1 MAYIVTKNIIDTK
14 DNNRFY
20 EVGDLYP
27 RPDFAVSGARIAEL
41 IEKSVIVAESKAESA
56 PAPAEEVTPAGEV
69 TPAEEVTPAGDPE
82 KPLEKSKV
90 AELKALLDE
99 MGVDYEADAK
109 KADLVALAQNVKG
122 E

>member
-27 RPDFAVSGARIAEL
+27 RPDFTVSGARIAEL
-41 IEKSVIVAESKAESA
+41 VGKGVIIAEGKAEA
-56 PAPAEEVTPAGEV
+56 PAPAPTEEVA
-69 TPAEEVTPAGDPE
+69 PAEEAEE
-82 KPLEKSKV
+82 KPLEKLKV
-90 AELKALLDE
+90 AELKELLDKA
-99 MGVDYEADAK
+99 GVGYEADAK
-109 KADLVALAQNVKG
+109 KADLVALAQTIEG

>member
-1 MAYIVTKNIIDTK
+1 MTYIVTKNIIDTK

-20 EVGDLYP
+20 EVGDIYP
-27 RPDFAVSGARIAEL
+27 RPNFTVSGARIAEL
-41 IEKSVIVAESKAESA
+41 VGKGVIVAEGKEPA
-56 PAPAEEVTPAGEV
+56 PAPTEEVAPAEE
-69 TPAEEVTPAGDPE
+69 PE

>member
-41 IEKSVIVAESKAESA
+41 IEKGVIVAESKAESA

-69 TPAEEVTPAGDPE
+69 APAEDPE

>member
-27 RPDFAVSGARIAEL
+27 RPDFTVSGARIAEL
-41 IEKSVIVAESKAESA
+41 VGKGVLSA
-56 PAPAEEVTPAGEV
+56 KGEETPAPAPTEEVAPAEE
-69 TPAEEVTPAGDPE
+69 AEE
-82 KPLEKSKV
+82 KPLEKLKV
-90 AELKALLDE
+90 AELKELLE
-99 MGVDYEADAK
+99 KSGVEYEADAK
-109 KADLVALAQNVKG
+109 KADLVALAQTIEG

>member
-27 RPDFAVSGARIAEL
+27 RPDFTVSGARIAEL
-41 IEKSVIVAESKAESA
+41 VGKGVIIAEGKAEA
-56 PAPAEEVTPAGEV
+56 PAPAPTEEVAPAEEVE
-69 TPAEEVTPAGDPE
+69 E
-82 KPLEKSKV
+82 KPVEKLKV
-90 AELKALLDE
+90 AELKELLDKA
-99 MGVDYEADAK
+99 GVEYEADVK
-109 KADLVALAQNVKG
+109 KADLVALAQTIEG

>member
-14 DNNRFY
+14 DNNHFY

-27 RPDFAVSGARIAEL
+27 RPDFTVSGARIAEL
-41 IEKSVIVAESKAESA
+41 IEKGVIVAESKVEPA
-56 PAPAEEVTPAGEV
+56 PAPTEE
-69 TPAEEVTPAGDPE
+69 PE

-99 MGVDYEADAK
+99 MGIDYEADAK

>member
-27 RPDFAVSGARIAEL
+27 RPDFTVSGARIAEL
-41 IEKSVIVAESKAESA
+41 VGKGVIIAEGKAEA
-56 PAPAEEVTPAGEV
+56 PAPAPTEEVAPT
-69 TPAEEVTPAGDPE
+69 EEIEE
-82 KPLEKSKV
+82 KPVEKLKV
-90 AELKALLDE
+90 AELKELLDTA
-99 MGVDYEADAK
+99 GVEYEADAK
-109 KADLVALAQNVKG
+109 KADLVALAQTIEG

>member
-27 RPDFAVSGARIAEL
+27 RPDFTVSGARIAEL
-41 IEKSVIVAESKAESA
+41 VGKGVIVAEGKAEA
-56 PAPAEEVTPAGEV
+56 PAPAPAPAPTEEVA
-69 TPAEEVTPAGDPE
+69 PAEEAEE
-82 KPLEKSKV
+82 KPLEKLKV
-90 AELKALLDE
+90 AELKELLKKS
-99 MGVDYEADAK
+99 GVEYEADAK
-109 KADLVALAQNVKG
+109 KADLVALAQTIEG

>member
-27 RPDFAVSGARIAEL
+27 RPDFTVSGARIAEL
-41 IEKSVIVAESKAESA
+41 VGKGVIIAEGKAEA
-56 PAPAEEVTPAGEV
+56 PSKPAPTEEVAPAEE
-69 TPAEEVTPAGDPE
+69 AEE
-82 KPLEKSKV
+82 KPLEKLKV
-90 AELKALLDE
+90 AELKELLE
-99 MGVDYEADAK
+99 KSGVEYEADAK
-109 KADLVALAQNVKG
+109 KADLVALAQTIEG